1 MDDDAAQDLG
11 LPFLNP
17 YLGKNKSFDHGV
29 NFAVAG
35 ATAVDPADQFNL
47 PAVPVPFASK
57 SLKVQLRWFKDFLK
71 YTFGTDEG
79 KHFTLPFLLD
89 QPNRPIL
96 PPWIYIYISM
106 RC

>member
-1 MDDDAAQDLG
+1 MDAAQDLG

-35 ATAVDPADQFNL
+35 ATAVDPADQYNL
-47 PAVPVPFASK
+47 TVPVPVASN

-71 YTFGTDEG
+71 YTFGIDQG
-79 KHFTLPFLLD
+79 NHFVPPRSTVLSSLHGSMHCKA
-89 QPNRPIL
+89 QIL
-96 PPWIYIYISM
+96 CIV
-106 RC
+106 